1 MTNLNTFFNV
11 LAKEADEI
19 ELKIKDFKKNQIQ
32 NIDHSINSILKCKGK
47 LIVCGI
53 GKSGHIGRKIASTF
67 ASTGTPA
74 FYIHPAEAS
83 HGDLGMIDSR
93 DLVLCISYSGETEE
107 ITQILPII
115 KKTKAKIISIT
126 GNPKSTLAQL
136 SNFYIDINV
145 SREACPLNLAPT
157 SSTTVTLAV
166 GDAIA
171 MSVMVKKK
179 FNSNNFAQSHPG
191 GSLGRRLIYS
201 VEDIMLK
208 GGSLPLVSVNSLL
221 KEVLYQISEKR
232 MGMAIIID
240 EKKNLKGIFT
250 DGDLRRILETTEIN
264 FDSKIS
270 RFMKKNPLTIEPDKN
285 ISDAISLL
293 NTKKINQLVVLNKNK
308 KVMGALSIHTL
319 LEKGFI

>member
-1 MTNLNTFFNV
+1 MKNLNTFFSV

-19 ELKIKDFKKNQIQ
+19 QLKIKDFKKNQVQ
-32 NIDHSINSILKCKGK
+32 KIDHSINAILKCKGK

-126 GNPKSTLAQL
+126 GNPHSTLAQL
-136 SNFYIDINV
+136 SNYYIDINV

-157 SSTTVTLAV
+157 SSTTLTLAV
-166 GDAIA
+166 GDAVA

-191 GSLGRRLIYS
+191 GSLGRRLIYT

-208 GGSLPLVSVNSLL
+208 GRSLPLVSVNSLL

-232 MGMAIIID
+232 MGMAIITD

-250 DGDLRRILETTEIN
+250 DGDLRRILETTSIN

-308 KVMGALSIHTL
+308 KVIGALSIHTL

>member
-1 MTNLNTFFNV
+1 MKNLNTFFSV

-19 ELKIKDFKKNQIQ
+19 QLKIKDFKKNQVQ
-32 NIDHSINSILKCKGK
+32 NIDHSINAILKCKGK

-126 GNPKSTLAQL
+126 GNPHSTLAQL

-157 SSTTVTLAV
+157 SSTTLTLAV

-191 GSLGRRLIYS
+191 GSLGRRLIYT

-208 GGSLPLVSVNSLL
+208 GDSLPLVSVNSLL
-221 KEVLYQISEKR
+221 KDVLYEISEKR

-240 EKKNLKGIFT
+240 GKKNLEGIFT
-250 DGDLRRILETTEIN
+250 DGDLRRILETTSIN

-270 RFMKKNPLTIEPDKN
+270 RFMKKNPLTIEPNKN

>member
-1 MTNLNTFFNV
+1 MKNLNTFFNV

-19 ELKIKDFKKNQIQ
+19 QLKIKDFKKNQVQ
-32 NIDHSINSILKCKGK
+32 NIDHSINAILKCKGK

-126 GNPKSTLAQL
+126 GNPHSTLAQL

-157 SSTTVTLAV
+157 SSTTLTLAV

-191 GSLGRRLIYS
+191 GSLGRRLIYT

-208 GGSLPLVSVNSLL
+208 GDSLPLVSVNSLL
-221 KEVLYQISEKR
+221 KDVLYEISEKR

-240 EKKNLKGIFT
+240 GKKNLEGIFT
-250 DGDLRRILETTEIN
+250 DGDLRRILETTSIN

-293 NTKKINQLVVLNKNK
+293 NIKKINQLVVLNKNK

>member
-1 MTNLNTFFNV
+1 MKNLNTFFNV

-19 ELKIKDFKKNQIQ
+19 QLKIKDFKKNQVQ
-32 NIDHSINSILKCKGK
+32 NIDHSINAILKCKGK

-126 GNPKSTLAQL
+126 GNPHSTLAQL

-157 SSTTVTLAV
+157 SSTTLTLAV

-191 GSLGRRLIYS
+191 GSLGRRLIYT

-208 GGSLPLVSVNSLL
+208 GDSLPLVSVNSLL
-221 KEVLYQISEKR
+221 KEVLYEISEKR

-240 EKKNLKGIFT
+240 GKKNLEGIFT
-250 DGDLRRILETTEIN
+250 DGDLRRILETTSIN

-285 ISDAISLL
+285 ISDAINLL

-308 KVMGALSIHTL
+308 KVTGALSIHTL

>member
-19 ELKIKDFKKNQIQ
+19 QLKIKDFKKNQVD
-32 NIDHSINSILKCKGK
+32 NINHSINSILKCKGK

-157 SSTTVTLAV
+157 SSTTLTLAV

-191 GSLGRRLIYS
+191 GSLGRRLIYT

-208 GGSLPLVSVNSLL
+208 DSALPLVSVNSLL

-232 MGMAIIID
+232 MGMAIVTD

-250 DGDLRRILETTEIN
+250 DGDLRRIIETTPIN
-264 FDSKIS
+264 FDTKIS
-270 RFMKKNPLTIEPDKN
+270 RFMKKNPLTIEPEKN

-293 NTKKINQLVVLNKNK
+293 NAKKINQLVVLNTNK
-308 KVMGALSIHTL
+308 KVIGALSIHTL
-319 LEKGFI
+319 FEKGFI

>member
-1 MTNLNTFFNV
+1 MKNLNTFFNV

-19 ELKIKDFKKNQIQ
+19 QLKIKDFKKNQVQ
-32 NIDHSINSILKCKGK
+32 NIDHSINAILKCKGK

-126 GNPKSTLAQL
+126 GNPHSTLAQL

-157 SSTTVTLAV
+157 SSTTLTLAV

-191 GSLGRRLIYS
+191 GSLGRRLIYT

-208 GGSLPLVSVNSLL
+208 GDSLPLVSVNSLL
-221 KEVLYQISEKR
+221 KDVLYEISEKR

-240 EKKNLKGIFT
+240 GKKNLQGIFT
-250 DGDLRRILETTEIN
+250 DGDLRRIQETTSIN

-293 NTKKINQLVVLNKNK
+293 NAKKINQLVVLNKNK

>member
-19 ELKIKDFKKNQIQ
+19 QLKIKDFKKNQVQ
-32 NIDHSINSILKCKGK
+32 NIDHSINAILKCKGK

-126 GNPKSTLAQL
+126 GNPHSTLAQL

-157 SSTTVTLAV
+157 SSTTLTLAV

-179 FNSNNFAQSHPG
+179 LNSNNFAQSHPG
-191 GSLGRRLIYS
+191 GSLGRRLIYT

-208 GGSLPLVSVNSLL
+208 GDSLPLVSVNSLL
-221 KEVLYQISEKR
+221 KEVLYEISEKR

-250 DGDLRRILETTEIN
+250 DGDLRRILETTAIN

>member
-1 MTNLNTFFNV
+1 MKNLNTFFNV

-19 ELKIKDFKKNQIQ
+19 QLKIKDFKKNQVQ
-32 NIDHSINSILKCKGK
+32 NIDHSINAILKCKGK

-126 GNPKSTLAQL
+126 GNPHSTLAQL

-157 SSTTVTLAV
+157 SSTTLTLAV

-191 GSLGRRLIYS
+191 GSLGRRLIYT

-208 GGSLPLVSVNSLL
+208 GDSLPLVSVNSLL
-221 KEVLYQISEKR
+221 KEVLYEISEKR

-240 EKKNLKGIFT
+240 GKKNLKGIFT
-250 DGDLRRILETTEIN
+250 DGDLRRILETTSIN

-270 RFMKKNPLTIEPDKN
+270 RFMKKNPLTIERDKN

-293 NTKKINQLVVLNKNK
+293 NTKKVNQLVVLNKNK

>member
-270 RFMKKNPLTIEPDKN
+270 RFMKKNPLTIDPDKN

>member
-1 MTNLNTFFNV
+1 MKNLNTFFSV

-19 ELKIKDFKKNQIQ
+19 QLKIKDFKKNQVQ
-32 NIDHSINSILKCKGK
+32 NIDHSINAILKCKGK

-126 GNPKSTLAQL
+126 GNPHSTLAQL

-157 SSTTVTLAV
+157 SSTTLTLAV

-191 GSLGRRLIYS
+191 GSLGRRLIYT

-208 GGSLPLVSVNSLL
+208 GDSLPLVSVNSLL
-221 KEVLYQISEKR
+221 KEVLYEISEKR

-240 EKKNLKGIFT
+240 GKKNLEGIFT
-250 DGDLRRILETTEIN
+250 DGDLRRILETTSIN

-285 ISDAISLL
+285 ISDAIILL

>member
-1 MTNLNTFFNV
+1 MKNLNTFFSV

-19 ELKIKDFKKNQIQ
+19 QLKIKDFKKNQVQ
-32 NIDHSINSILKCKGK
+32 NIDHSINAILKCKGK

-126 GNPKSTLAQL
+126 GNPHSTLAQL
-136 SNFYIDINV
+136 SNFYVDINV

-157 SSTTVTLAV
+157 SSTTLTLAV

-191 GSLGRRLIYS
+191 GSLGRRLIYT
-201 VEDIMLK
+201 VEDIMLR
-208 GGSLPLVSVNSLL
+208 GDSLPLVSVNSLL
-221 KEVLYQISEKR
+221 KEVLYEISEKR

-240 EKKNLKGIFT
+240 GKKNLEGIFT
-250 DGDLRRILETTEIN
+250 DGDLRRILETTSIN

>member
-1 MTNLNTFFNV
+1 MRNLNTFFNV

-19 ELKIKDFKKNQIQ
+19 QLKIKDFKKNQVQ
-32 NIDHSINSILKCKGK
+32 NINHAINAILKCKGK

-83 HGDLGMIDSR
+83 HGDLGMIDSK

-126 GNPKSTLAQL
+126 GNPHSTLAQL

-157 SSTTVTLAV
+157 SSTTLTLAV

-171 MSVMVKKK
+171 MTVMVKKK
-179 FNSNNFAQSHPG
+179 FDSNDFAQSHPG
-191 GSLGRRLIYS
+191 GSLGRRLIYT

-208 GGSLPLVSVNSLL
+208 GSALPLVSVNSLL

-250 DGDLRRILETTEIN
+250 DGDLRRIIETTEIN
-264 FDSKIS
+264 FDTKIS

-285 ISDAISLL
+285 ISDAINLL
-293 NTKKINQLVVLNKNK
+293 NAKKINQLVVLNKNK

>member
-1 MTNLNTFFNV
+1 MTYLNTFFNV

-19 ELKIKDFKKNQIQ
+19 QLKIKDFKKNQVQ
-32 NIDHSINSILKCKGK
+32 NINHSINAILKCKGK

-157 SSTTVTLAV
+157 SSTTLTLAV

-191 GSLGRRLIYS
+191 GSLGRRLIYT

-208 GGSLPLVSVNSLL
+208 GRSLPLVSVNSLL

-250 DGDLRRILETTEIN
+250 DGDLRRILETTAIN

-285 ISDAISLL
+285 ISDAINLL

>member
-1 MTNLNTFFNV
+1 MKNLNTFFNV

-19 ELKIKDFKKNQIQ
+19 QLKIKDFKKNQVQ
-32 NIDHSINSILKCKGK
+32 NIDHSINAILKCKGK

-83 HGDLGMIDSR
+83 HGDLGIIDSK

-107 ITQILPII
+107 ITKILPII

-126 GNPKSTLAQL
+126 GNPHSTLAQL

-157 SSTTVTLAV
+157 SSTTLTLAV

-191 GSLGRRLIYS
+191 GSLGRRLIYT

-208 GGSLPLVSVNSLL
+208 GDSLPLVSVNSLL
-221 KEVLYQISEKR
+221 KEVLYEISEKR

-240 EKKNLKGIFT
+240 GKKNLEGIFT
-250 DGDLRRILETTEIN
+250 DGDLRRILETTSIN

-293 NTKKINQLVVLNKNK
+293 NIKKINQLVVLNKNK

>member
-1 MTNLNTFFNV
+1 MKNLNTFFNV

-19 ELKIKDFKKNQIQ
+19 QLKIKDFKKNQVQ
-32 NIDHSINSILKCKGK
+32 NIDHSINAILKCKGK

-126 GNPKSTLAQL
+126 GNPHSTLAQL

-157 SSTTVTLAV
+157 SSTTLTLAV

-191 GSLGRRLIYS
+191 GSLGRRLIYT
-201 VEDIMLK
+201 VEDIMLR
-208 GGSLPLVSVNSLL
+208 GDSLPLVSVNSLL
-221 KEVLYQISEKR
+221 KEVLYEISEKR

-240 EKKNLKGIFT
+240 GKKNLEGIFT
-250 DGDLRRILETTEIN
+250 DGDLRRILETTSIN

-293 NTKKINQLVVLNKNK
+293 NAKKINQLVVLNKNK
-308 KVMGALSIHTL
+308 KVIGALSIHTL

>member
-1 MTNLNTFFNV
+1 MKNLNTFFNV

-19 ELKIKDFKKNQIQ
+19 QLKIKDFKKNQVQ
-32 NIDHSINSILKCKGK
+32 NIDHSINAILKCKGK

-126 GNPKSTLAQL
+126 GNPHSTLAQL

-157 SSTTVTLAV
+157 SSTTLTLAV

-191 GSLGRRLIYS
+191 GSLGRRLIYT

-208 GGSLPLVSVNSLL
+208 GDSLPLVSVNSLL
-221 KEVLYQISEKR
+221 KEVLYEISEKR

-240 EKKNLKGIFT
+240 GKKNLEGIFT
-250 DGDLRRILETTEIN
+250 DGDLRRILETTSIN

-285 ISDAISLL
+285 ISDAISQL

>member
-1 MTNLNTFFNV
+1 MKNLNTFFSV

-19 ELKIKDFKKNQIQ
+19 QLKIKDFKKNQVQ
-32 NIDHSINSILKCKGK
+32 NIDHSINAILKCKGK

-126 GNPKSTLAQL
+126 GNPHSTLAQL

-157 SSTTVTLAV
+157 SSTTLTLAV

-191 GSLGRRLIYS
+191 GSLGRRLIYT

-208 GGSLPLVSVNSLL
+208 GDSLPLVSVNSLL
-221 KEVLYQISEKR
+221 KDVLYEISEKR

-240 EKKNLKGIFT
+240 GKKNLEGIFT
-250 DGDLRRILETTEIN
+250 DGDLRRILETTSIN

-270 RFMKKNPLTIEPDKN
+270 RFMKKNPLTIERDKN

-293 NTKKINQLVVLNKNK
+293 NTKKVNQLVVLNKNK
-308 KVMGALSIHTL
+308 KVIGALSIHTL

>member
-1 MTNLNTFFNV
+1 MKNLNTFFNV

-19 ELKIKDFKKNQIQ
+19 QLKIKDFKKNQVQ
-32 NIDHSINSILKCKGK
+32 NIDHSINAILKCKGK

-126 GNPKSTLAQL
+126 GNPHSTLAQL

-157 SSTTVTLAV
+157 SSTTLTLAV

-191 GSLGRRLIYS
+191 GSLGRRLIYT

-208 GGSLPLVSVNSLL
+208 GDSLPLVSVNSLL
-221 KEVLYQISEKR
+221 KDVLYEISEKR

-240 EKKNLKGIFT
+240 GKKNLEGIFT
-250 DGDLRRILETTEIN
+250 DGDLRRILETTSIN

>member
-1 MTNLNTFFNV
+1 MRNLNTFFNV

-19 ELKIKDFKKNQIQ
+19 QLKIKDFKKNQVQ
-32 NIDHSINSILKCKGK
+32 NINHAINAILKCKGK

-83 HGDLGMIDSR
+83 HGDLGMIDSK
-93 DLVLCISYSGETEE
+93 DLVLCISYSGETDE

-126 GNPKSTLAQL
+126 GNPHSTLAQL

-157 SSTTVTLAV
+157 SSTTLTLAL

-171 MSVMVKKK
+171 MTVMVKKK
-179 FNSNNFAQSHPG
+179 FDSNDFAQSHPG
-191 GSLGRRLIYS
+191 GSLGRRLIYT

-208 GGSLPLVSVNSLL
+208 GSALPLVSVNSLL
-221 KEVLYQISEKR
+221 KEVLYKISEKR

-250 DGDLRRILETTEIN
+250 DGDLRRIIETTAIN
-264 FDSKIS
+264 FDTKIS

-285 ISDAISLL
+285 ISDAINLL
-293 NTKKINQLVVLNKNK
+293 NAKKINQLVVLNKNK

>member
-1 MTNLNTFFNV
+1 MKNLNTFFNV

-19 ELKIKDFKKNQIQ
+19 QLKIKDFKKNQVQ
-32 NIDHSINSILKCKGK
+32 NIDHSINAILKCKGK

-126 GNPKSTLAQL
+126 GNAHSTLAQL

-157 SSTTVTLAV
+157 SSTTLTLAV

-191 GSLGRRLIYS
+191 GSLGRRLIYT

-208 GGSLPLVSVNSLL
+208 GDSLPLVSVNSLL
-221 KEVLYQISEKR
+221 KEVLYEISEKR

-240 EKKNLKGIFT
+240 GKKNLEGIFT
-250 DGDLRRILETTEIN
+250 DGDLRRILETTSIN

-293 NTKKINQLVVLNKNK
+293 NIKKINQLVVLNKNK

>member
-1 MTNLNTFFNV
+1 MKNLNTFFSV
-11 LAKEADEI
+11 LAKEAEEI
-19 ELKIKDFKKNQIQ
+19 QLKIKDFKKNQVQ
-32 NIDHSINSILKCKGK
+32 NIDHSINAILKCKGK

-126 GNPKSTLAQL
+126 GNAHSTLAQL

-157 SSTTVTLAV
+157 SSTTLTLAV

-191 GSLGRRLIYS
+191 GSLGRRLIYT

-208 GGSLPLVSVNSLL
+208 GDSLPLVSVNSLL
-221 KEVLYQISEKR
+221 KEVLYEISEKR

-240 EKKNLKGIFT
+240 EKKNLEGIFT
-250 DGDLRRILETTEIN
+250 DGDLRRILETTSIN

-293 NTKKINQLVVLNKNK
+293 NAKKINQLVVLNKNK
-308 KVMGALSIHTL
+308 KVIGALSIHTL

>member
-1 MTNLNTFFNV
+1 MKNLNTFFNV

-19 ELKIKDFKKNQIQ
+19 QLKIKDFKKNQVQ
-32 NIDHSINSILKCKGK
+32 NIDHSINAILKCKGK

-126 GNPKSTLAQL
+126 GNSHSTLAQL

-157 SSTTVTLAV
+157 SSTTLTLAV

-191 GSLGRRLIYS
+191 GSLGRRLIYT

-208 GGSLPLVSVNSLL
+208 GDSLPLVSINSLL
-221 KEVLYQISEKR
+221 KEVLYEISEKR
-232 MGMAIIID
+232 MGMAIITD

-250 DGDLRRILETTEIN
+250 DGDLRRILETTAIN
-264 FDSKIS
+264 FDAKIS

>member
-1 MTNLNTFFNV
+1 MKNLNTFFSV

-19 ELKIKDFKKNQIQ
+19 QLKIKDFKKNQVQ
-32 NIDHSINSILKCKGK
+32 NIDYSINAILKCKGK

-126 GNPKSTLAQL
+126 GNPHSTLAQL

-157 SSTTVTLAV
+157 SSTTLTLAV

-191 GSLGRRLIYS
+191 GSLGRRLIYT
-201 VEDIMLK
+201 VEDIMLR
-208 GGSLPLVSVNSLL
+208 GDSLPLVSVNSLL
-221 KEVLYQISEKR
+221 KEVLYEISEKR

-240 EKKNLKGIFT
+240 GKKNLQGIFT
-250 DGDLRRILETTEIN
+250 DGDLRRIQETTSIN

-285 ISDAISLL
+285 ISDAINLL

-308 KVMGALSIHTL
+308 KVIGALSIHTL

>member
-1 MTNLNTFFNV
+1 MKNINTFFNV

-19 ELKIKDFKKNQIQ
+19 QLKIKDFKKNQVQ
-32 NIDHSINSILKCKGK
+32 NIDHSINAILKCKGK

-126 GNPKSTLAQL
+126 GNPHSTLAQL

-157 SSTTVTLAV
+157 SSTTLTLAV

-191 GSLGRRLIYS
+191 GSLGRRLIYT

-208 GGSLPLVSVNSLL
+208 GDSLPLVSVNSLL
-221 KEVLYQISEKR
+221 KEVLYEISEKR

-240 EKKNLKGIFT
+240 GKKNLEGIFT
-250 DGDLRRILETTEIN
+250 DGDLRRILETTSIN

>member
-1 MTNLNTFFNV
+1 MKNLNTFFSV

-19 ELKIKDFKKNQIQ
+19 QLKIKDFKKNQVQ
-32 NIDHSINSILKCKGK
+32 NIDHSINAILKCKGK

-126 GNPKSTLAQL
+126 GNPHSTLAQL

-157 SSTTVTLAV
+157 SSTTLTLAV

-191 GSLGRRLIYS
+191 GSLGRRLIYT

-208 GGSLPLVSVNSLL
+208 GDSLPLVSVNSLL
-221 KEVLYQISEKR
+221 KEVLYEISEKR

-240 EKKNLKGIFT
+240 GKKNLQGIFT
-250 DGDLRRILETTEIN
+250 DGDLRRIQETTSIN

-285 ISDAISLL
+285 ISDAINLL

-308 KVMGALSIHTL
+308 KVIGALSIHTL

>member
-1 MTNLNTFFNV
+1 MKNLNTFFNV

-32 NIDHSINSILKCKGK
+32 NIDHSINAILKCKGK

-126 GNPKSTLAQL
+126 GNPHSTLAQL

-157 SSTTVTLAV
+157 SSTTLTLAV

-191 GSLGRRLIYS
+191 GSLGRRLIYT

-208 GGSLPLVSVNSLL
+208 GDSLPLVSVNSLL
-221 KEVLYQISEKR
+221 KEVLYEISEKR

-240 EKKNLKGIFT
+240 GKKNLEGIFT
-250 DGDLRRILETTEIN
+250 DGDLRRILETTSIN

-270 RFMKKNPLTIEPDKN
+270 RFMKKNPLTIERDKN

>member
-1 MTNLNTFFNV
+1 MRNLNTFFNV
-11 LAKEADEI
+11 LVKEADEI
-19 ELKIKDFKKNQIQ
+19 QLKIKDFKKNQVQ
-32 NIDHSINSILKCKGK
+32 NIDHSINAILKCKGK

-126 GNPKSTLAQL
+126 GNPHSTLAQL

-157 SSTTVTLAV
+157 SSTTLTLAV

-191 GSLGRRLIYS
+191 GSLGRRLIYT

-208 GGSLPLVSVNSLL
+208 GDSLPLVSVNSLL
-221 KEVLYQISEKR
+221 KEVLYEISEKR

-240 EKKNLKGIFT
+240 GKKNLEGIFT
-250 DGDLRRILETTEIN
+250 DGDLRRILETTSIN

-308 KVMGALSIHTL
+308 KVIGALSIHTL

>member
-1 MTNLNTFFNV
+1 MKNLNTFFNV

-19 ELKIKDFKKNQIQ
+19 QLKIKDFKKNQVQ
-32 NIDHSINSILKCKGK
+32 NIDHSINAILKCKGK

-126 GNPKSTLAQL
+126 GNPHSTLAQL

-157 SSTTVTLAV
+157 SSTTLTLAV

-191 GSLGRRLIYS
+191 GSLGRRLIYT

-208 GGSLPLVSVNSLL
+208 GDSLPLVSVNSLL
-221 KEVLYQISEKR
+221 KNVLYEISEKR

-240 EKKNLKGIFT
+240 GKKNLEGIFT
-250 DGDLRRILETTEIN
+250 DGDLRRILETTSIN

>member
-1 MTNLNTFFNV
+1 MTYLNTFFNV

-19 ELKIKDFKKNQIQ
+19 QLKIKDFKKNQVQ
-32 NIDHSINSILKCKGK
+32 NINHSINAILKCKGK

-157 SSTTVTLAV
+157 SSTTLTLAV

-191 GSLGRRLIYS
+191 GSLGRRLIYT

-208 GGSLPLVSVNSLL
+208 GKSLPLVSVNSLL

-250 DGDLRRILETTEIN
+250 DGDLRRILETTAIN

-319 LEKGFI
+319 FEKGFI

>member
-1 MTNLNTFFNV
+1 MKNLNTFFNV

-19 ELKIKDFKKNQIQ
+19 QLKIKDFKKNQVQ
-32 NIDHSINSILKCKGK
+32 NIDHSINAILKCKGK

-126 GNPKSTLAQL
+126 GNPHSTLAQL

-157 SSTTVTLAV
+157 SSTTLTLAV

-191 GSLGRRLIYS
+191 GSLGRRLIYT

-208 GGSLPLVSVNSLL
+208 GDSLPLVSVNSLL
-221 KEVLYQISEKR
+221 KEVLYEISEKR

-240 EKKNLKGIFT
+240 GKKNLQGIFT
-250 DGDLRRILETTEIN
+250 DGDLRRILETTSIN

-308 KVMGALSIHTL
+308 KVIGALSIHTL

>member
-1 MTNLNTFFNV
+1 MKNLNTFFSV

-19 ELKIKDFKKNQIQ
+19 QLKIKDFKKNQVQ
-32 NIDHSINSILKCKGK
+32 NIDHSINAILKCKGK

-126 GNPKSTLAQL
+126 GNPHSTLAQL

-157 SSTTVTLAV
+157 SSTTLTLAV

-191 GSLGRRLIYS
+191 GSLGRRLIYT

-208 GGSLPLVSVNSLL
+208 GDSLPLVSVNSLL
-221 KEVLYQISEKR
+221 KDVLYEISEKR

-240 EKKNLKGIFT
+240 GKKNLEGIFT
-250 DGDLRRILETTEIN
+250 DGDLRRILETTSIN

-308 KVMGALSIHTL
+308 KVIGALSIHTL

>member
-1 MTNLNTFFNV
+1 MKNLNTFFNV

-19 ELKIKDFKKNQIQ
+19 QLKIKDFKKNQVQ
-32 NIDHSINSILKCKGK
+32 NIDHSINAILKCKGK

-126 GNPKSTLAQL
+126 GNPHSTLAQL

-157 SSTTVTLAV
+157 SSTTLTLAV

-191 GSLGRRLIYS
+191 GSLGRRLIYT

-208 GGSLPLVSVNSLL
+208 GDSLPLVSVNSLL
-221 KEVLYQISEKR
+221 KEVLYEISEKR

-240 EKKNLKGIFT
+240 GKKNLQGIFT
-250 DGDLRRILETTEIN
+250 DGDLRRIQETTSIN

>member
-1 MTNLNTFFNV
+1 MKNLNTFFSV

-19 ELKIKDFKKNQIQ
+19 QLKIKDFKKNQVQ
-32 NIDHSINSILKCKGK
+32 NIDHSINAILKCKGK

-126 GNPKSTLAQL
+126 GNPHSTLAQL

-157 SSTTVTLAV
+157 SSTTLTLAV

-191 GSLGRRLIYS
+191 GSLGRRLIYT

-208 GGSLPLVSVNSLL
+208 GDSLPLVSVNSLL
-221 KEVLYQISEKR
+221 KDVLYEISEKR

-250 DGDLRRILETTEIN
+250 DGDLRRILETTSIN

>member
-1 MTNLNTFFNV
+1 MKNLNTFFNV

-19 ELKIKDFKKNQIQ
+19 QLKIKDFKKNQVQ
-32 NIDHSINSILKCKGK
+32 NIDHSINAILKCKGK

-126 GNPKSTLAQL
+126 GNPHSTLAQL

-157 SSTTVTLAV
+157 SSTTLTLAV
-166 GDAIA
+166 GDAMA

-191 GSLGRRLIYS
+191 GSLGRRLIYT

-208 GGSLPLVSVNSLL
+208 GDSLPLVSVNSLL
-221 KEVLYQISEKR
+221 KEVLYEISEKR

-240 EKKNLKGIFT
+240 GKKNLEGIFT
-250 DGDLRRILETTEIN
+250 DGDLRRILETTSIN

-270 RFMKKNPLTIEPDKN
+270 RFMKKNPLTIERDKN

>member
-1 MTNLNTFFNV
+1 MKNLNTFFSV

-19 ELKIKDFKKNQIQ
+19 QLKIKDFKKNQVQ
-32 NIDHSINSILKCKGK
+32 NIDHSINAILKCKGK

-126 GNPKSTLAQL
+126 GNPHSTLAQL

-157 SSTTVTLAV
+157 SSTTLTLAV

-191 GSLGRRLIYS
+191 GSLGRRLIYT

-208 GGSLPLVSVNSLL
+208 GDSLPLVSVNSLL
-221 KEVLYQISEKR
+221 KDVLYEISEKR

-240 EKKNLKGIFT
+240 GKKNLQGIFT
-250 DGDLRRILETTEIN
+250 DGDLRRIQETTSIN

-285 ISDAISLL
+285 ISDAINLL

-308 KVMGALSIHTL
+308 KVIGALSIHTL

>member
-1 MTNLNTFFNV
+1 MKNLNTFFSV

-19 ELKIKDFKKNQIQ
+19 QLKIKDFKKNQVQ
-32 NIDHSINSILKCKGK
+32 NIDHSINAILKCKGK

-126 GNPKSTLAQL
+126 GNPHSTLAQL

-157 SSTTVTLAV
+157 SSTTLTLAV

-191 GSLGRRLIYS
+191 GSLGRRLIYT

-208 GGSLPLVSVNSLL
+208 GDSLPLVSVNSLL
-221 KEVLYQISEKR
+221 KEVLYEISEKR

-240 EKKNLKGIFT
+240 GKKNLEGIFT
-250 DGDLRRILETTEIN
+250 DGDLRRIQETTSIN

-285 ISDAISLL
+285 ISDAINLL

-308 KVMGALSIHTL
+308 KVIGALSIHTL

>member
-1 MTNLNTFFNV
+1 MKNLNTFFNV

-19 ELKIKDFKKNQIQ
+19 QLKIKDFKKNQVQ
-32 NIDHSINSILKCKGK
+32 NIDHSINAILKCKGK

-126 GNPKSTLAQL
+126 GNPHSTLAQL

-157 SSTTVTLAV
+157 SSTTLTLAV
-166 GDAIA
+166 GDAVA

-191 GSLGRRLIYS
+191 GSLGRRLIYT

-208 GGSLPLVSVNSLL
+208 GDSLPLVSVNSLL
-221 KEVLYQISEKR
+221 KDVLYEISEKR

-240 EKKNLKGIFT
+240 GKKNLQGIFT
-250 DGDLRRILETTEIN
+250 DGDLRRIQETTSIN

>member
-1 MTNLNTFFNV
+1 MKNLNTFFSV

-19 ELKIKDFKKNQIQ
+19 QLKIKDFKKNQVQ
-32 NIDHSINSILKCKGK
+32 NIDHSINAILKCKGK

-126 GNPKSTLAQL
+126 GNPHSTLAQL

-157 SSTTVTLAV
+157 SSTTLTLAV

-191 GSLGRRLIYS
+191 GSLGRRLIYT

-208 GGSLPLVSVNSLL
+208 GDSLPLVSVNSLL
-221 KEVLYQISEKR
+221 KNVLYEISEKR

-240 EKKNLKGIFT
+240 GKKNLKGIFT
-250 DGDLRRILETTEIN
+250 DGDLRRIQETTSIN

-308 KVMGALSIHTL
+308 KVIGALSIHTL

>member
-19 ELKIKDFKKNQIQ
+19 QLKIKDFKKNQVH
-32 NIDHSINSILKCKGK
+32 NINHSINSILKCNGK

-93 DLVLCISYSGETEE
+93 DLILCISYSGETEE

-136 SNFYIDINV
+136 SNFCIDIYV

-157 SSTTVTLAV
+157 SSTTLTLAV

-191 GSLGRRLIYS
+191 GSLGRRLIYM

-208 GGSLPLVSVNSLL
+208 GRALPIVSVNSPL
-221 KEVLYQISEKR
+221 KEVLYHISEKR
-232 MGMAIIID
+232 MGMAIVTD
-240 EKKNLKGIFT
+240 DKKNLKGIFT
-250 DGDLRRILETTEIN
+250 DGDLRRILETTTIN
-264 FDSKIS
+264 FESKIS
-270 RFMKKNPLTIEPDKN
+270 RFMKKNPLTIETNKN
-285 ISDAISLL
+285 ISEAISLL
-293 NTKKINQLVVLNKNK
+293 NAKKINQLVVLNKNK
-308 KVMGALSIHTL
+308 KVIGALSIHTL
-319 LEKGFI
+319 FEKGFI